1 MASYELPPGLV
12 QIETSRVGAV
22 PASADASEDDLQ
34 GRRPRRS
41 RPVEPVASAEP
52 EPLVQIE
59 TRRETSA
66 SE

>member
-1 MASYELPPGLV
+1 MSYELPPELV
-12 QIETSRVGAV
+12 QIETSRASTAV
-22 PASADASEDDLQ
+22 STQPVEDQ
-34 GRRPRRS
+34 TQERRPRRPPAAES
-41 RPVEPVASAEP
+41 VASAEP